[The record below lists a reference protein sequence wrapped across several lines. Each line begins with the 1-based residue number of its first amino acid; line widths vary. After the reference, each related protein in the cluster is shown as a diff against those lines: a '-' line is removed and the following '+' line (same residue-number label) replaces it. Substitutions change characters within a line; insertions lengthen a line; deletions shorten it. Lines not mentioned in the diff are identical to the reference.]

1 MNELIVRVKKGGS
14 LAVPAALDAMTTYV
28 VLEQEEWFEKELDF
42 LLRWLKP
49 GMTAIDIGAN
59 VGVYSLAMARA
70 VGPHGHVFAYE
81 PGSAP
86 RSMLE
91 RSRGINRTDNVQ
103 IIAAAVSD
111 SARQGHLTLGWSSE
125 LNSLDGTGP
134 GEPVQITCLD
144 QEDRIRGW
152 DKIDFVKIDAEG
164 EEERVLS
171 GARSFFA
178 RHSPLVQFEIQDKNG
193 LNEPLRSAFLQHG
206 YKVYRLHRG
215 ASVLVPDALDKPI
228 DSFELNLFAA
238 KADRA
243 AALAHEGLLL
253 DAVPDWT
260 PDAQARDQSLSLL
273 RAQEFAPAFG
283 SVFAASGEM
292 DAAYRDG
299 LAGYAVW
306 RSPERPAA
314 ERCAALEF
322 ACRTLLELCQRVPT
336 LSRLSTLARASW
348 EAGQRDICATALKSF
363 GQLVAH
369 GQMNVGEP
377 FWPASPRFDGIPPGD
392 KRAEWLL
399 VSAFEQFE
407 RASAHSSLFK
417 GPIVDLDWLCAQP
430 FVSAEMERRRV
441 LRRAVDGERMEVPA
455 RLCVPADDHLN
466 ADLWRAGLVP
476 NTWVRDAV
484 RAG

>member
-1 MNELIVRVKKGGS
+1 MNELIVRLKNGVS

-28 VLEQEEWFEKELDF
+28 LLEQEEWFEKEVDF

-59 VGVYSLAMARA
+59 VGVYSLAIARA
-70 VGPHGHVFAYE
+70 VGPHGRVFAYE

-91 RSRGINRTDNVQ
+91 RSRGIHRAENLQ

-125 LNSLDGTGP
+125 LNSLDNTGP

-144 QEDRIRGW
+144 LENRFRGW

-178 RHSPLVQFEIQDKNG
+178 LHSPLVQFEIQDKNG
-193 LNEPLRSAFLQHG
+193 INEPLRSAFLQHG

-215 ASVLVPDALDKPI
+215 ASALVPDAPEKPL

-238 KADRA
+238 KPDRA
-243 AALAHEGLLL
+243 AALADEGLLL
-253 DAVPDWT
+253 DLVPDWT
-260 PDAQARDQSLSLL
+260 PDAQARDQGLTLL
-273 RAQEFAPAFG
+273 KSQEFAPAFG
-283 SVFAASGEM
+283 AAFTASAEL
-292 DAAYRDG
+292 DASYRDG

-306 RSPERPAA
+306 RSSERSLS
-314 ERCAALEF
+314 ERCAALDF
-322 ACRTLLELCQRVPT
+322 ACHTLLELCQRAPT
-336 LSRLSTLARASW
+336 MPRLSSLARASW
-348 EAGQRDICATALKSF
+348 ETGQRDICAAALKSF
-363 GQLVAH
+363 GQMVTH
-369 GQMNVGEP
+369 GQMNVAEP
-377 FWPASPRFDGIPPGD
+377 FWPASPRFDRILPGN

-417 GPIVDLDWLCAQP
+417 KPIVDLDWLCAQP
-430 FVSAEMERRRV
+430 FVLAEMERRRI
-441 LRRAVDGERMEVPA
+441 LCRAVNGERMEVPA
-455 RLCVPADDHLN
+455 RLCVSADDHLN

-476 NTWVRDAV
+476 NTWGRDAV